1 MTIPG
6 VGSIVA
12 SAVLASIGDISRFA
26 TPEKLSCYFGLT
38 PKIRQSSDRGR
49 ISTQGN
55 VHVRKMLVE
64 AAWSAK
70 LAPGPLRAFF
80 ACVSRTRA
88 RGGCRDSE
96 KAGDD
101 DGRDRVHLY
110 ARPAVTA
117 MKLRKVAL
125 KAGAPREHGKVGPG
139 RDCWIKEIRHREHDY
154 AARAEQAYEKMV
166 AAWKRNR
173 QSQEPRRAP
182 P

>member
-12 SAVLASIGDISRFA
+12 SALPASIGDISRFA

-80 ACVSRTRA
+80 ACVSRTAPAAAVATA
-88 RGGCRDSE
+88 R
-96 KAGDD
+96 KPAMMT
-101 DGRDRVHLY
+101 DGTEYTYMRV
-110 ARPAVTA
+110 RP
-117 MKLRKVAL
+117 
-125 KAGAPREHGKVGPG
+125 
-139 RDCWIKEIRHREHDY
+139 
-154 AARAEQAYEKMV
+154 
-166 AAWKRNR
+166 
-173 QSQEPRRAP
+173 SP